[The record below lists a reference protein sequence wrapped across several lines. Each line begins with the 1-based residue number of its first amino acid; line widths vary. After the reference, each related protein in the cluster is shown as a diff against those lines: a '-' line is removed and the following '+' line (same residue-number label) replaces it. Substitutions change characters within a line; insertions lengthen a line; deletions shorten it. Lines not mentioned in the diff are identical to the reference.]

1 MISSSSRLLVPLFG
15 LILAWCF
22 AARADAQTQAILAQV
37 ADQWPFPARVI
48 SVDLDQ
54 SAVAWEIRPPIDGFT
69 PAGPV
74 AATSDGRYTV
84 WSAWRWDGGKVESAL
99 FARETASGA
108 VWAVPLPAAPEQ
120 LLAHPRRIEVY
131 ALTDSTVITI
141 DESGLREAGV
151 CASQQDASLAMD
163 GSQLFILCA
172 AGRVIVLNTATMSP
186 VREVVLQDPVQ
197 TIQVSADGRQ
207 FAAAYL
213 RTDPLQE
220 HGGVGLYDAVTGD
233 RQAFSPAPPIPPS
246 PPIQTGRLGPSS
258 AFVRAGADRQRLYVG
273 FRYTIQITGPDY
285 DLGETQVFDFD
296 SLTLLGKIEHDT
308 VPVLLSAMAFTPDGR
323 HLVGADARPRW
334 CSVLFLNL
342 ESLAVEQ
349 FYQILTPQCRP
360 GTAVASPPL
369 APTNLS
375 ATVANRRVT
384 LDWALPAHSPAA
396 TSYVVEV
403 RLTAGGPLVGTFTS
417 VAPSLGGD
425 GVPAGT
431 YYVRIRALNALGS
444 SATSAEHVIAVH

>member
-1 MISSSSRLLVPLFG
+1 MINNSRRLLVPLFG
-15 LILAWCF
+15 LILASSF
-22 AARADAQTQAILAQV
+22 AARADAQTHAIFAQV
-37 ADQWPFPARVI
+37 ADTWPSPPRVI

-69 PAGPV
+69 PTGPV
-74 AATSDGRYTV
+74 VATSDGRYTV

-108 VWAVPLPAAPEQ
+108 VWAVPFPAAPEQ
-120 LLAHPRRIEVY
+120 LIAHPRRTEVY
-131 ALTDSTVITI
+131 ARTNSTLITI
-141 DESGLREAGV
+141 DQSGMRQLNV
-151 CASQQDASLAMD
+151 CVSQQDASLTMD

-172 AGRVIVLNTATMSP
+172 EGRVIVLDTATMSP

-197 TIQVSADGRQ
+197 TIQVSADGRR

-213 RTDPLQE
+213 RAGLLQE
-220 HGGVGLYDAVTGD
+220 RGGVGLYDAVTGD
-233 RQAFSPAPPIPPS
+233 RLALSPAPPL
-246 PPIQTGRLGPSS
+246 PPITIGAQLARSS

-273 FRYTIQITGPDY
+273 FRYTIQLTGPDY
-285 DLGETQVFDFD
+285 DVGETQVLDFD
-296 SLTLLGKIEHDT
+296 SLTLLGKIERQT

-349 FYQILTPQCRP
+349 FYQMLVPQCDP
-360 GTAVASPPL
+360 GTAVAAPPL

-375 ATVANRRVT
+375 ATVTNRRVT

-403 RLTAGGPLVGTFTS
+403 RLTAGGPLGGTLTS
-417 VAPSLGGD
+417 VAPSLAVD
-425 GVPAGT
+425 GVPAGI

-444 SATSAEHVIAVH
+444 SAPSAEHVIAVQ